1 MPMKSLFLQAP
12 SFDGYD
18 GGAGAR
24 YQMKREVKSFWFP
37 TWLAQAAAM
46 VPDSRLIDAPPHRLS
61 FKDIEPEVKAHG
73 LIVIHTSTP
82 SFKSDCRTAQ
92 MIRDVNPAAKIG
104 FIGAKVAVE
113 PEESLKACPALD
125 FVARNEYEFTI
136 QELANGTEWSGI
148 KGLSWRA
155 NDGAIVHNPER
166 EILMDMDRLPSVLPL
181 YKQLKVENYFG
192 GYLLHPYM
200 SWYTGRGCKSR
211 CTFCLWPQTIGGHK
225 YRYKSIAKVVE
236 DVTYVRDNF
245 PQVKEIFFDDDTLTD
260 DHDRVEE
267 LARALGPL
275 GVTWSCNAKANV
287 PRKTLEVMKANGLR
301 LLLVGYESGNQKI
314 LHNIK
319 KGLLVEVA
327 KRFSRDCHKLGIVV
341 HGTFILGLP
350 GETRETIQ
358 ETLAFAKEVN
368 PRTLQVS
375 LAAPYPGTFLYKQ
388 AKENGW
394 FASDVD
400 LLTDDGTQI
409 APLNYPHLGHTE
421 IFESVE
427 EFYKKFYFRPSKIAE
442 IVGEMLTSR
451 HMLVRRLREGVEFF
465 QFLRNREDMIV
476 S

>member
-1 MPMKSLFLQAP
+1 MRSLFLQAP

-46 VPDSRLIDAPPHRLS
+46 VEGAKLIDAPPHGLT
-61 FKDIEPEVKAHG
+61 FKDIEDDVKSHDF
-73 LIVIHTSTP
+73 IVIHTSTP
-82 SFKSDCRTAQ
+82 SFRSDCKTAQ
-92 MIRDVNPAAKIG
+92 MIRERNPNAVIG

-113 PEESLKACPALD
+113 PQQSLEACPAID
-125 FVARNEYEFTI
+125 FVCRNEYEFTI
-136 QELANGTEWSGI
+136 QELANGHDWATI
-148 KGLSWRA
+148 KGLSYRDKA
-155 NDGAIVHNPER
+155 GAIVHNAER
-166 EILMDMDRLPSVLPL
+166 EILMDMDKLPSVLPL
-181 YKQLKVENYFG
+181 YKQLQIDKYFG
-192 GYLLHPYM
+192 GYLKHPYM

-225 YRYKSIAKVVE
+225 YRYRSIPKVIEEVKYLQKE
-236 DVTYVRDNF
+236 F

-260 DHDRVEE
+260 DHARVEA
-267 LARALGPL
+267 LARELGKL
-275 GVTWSCNAKANV
+275 GVVWSCNAKANV
-287 PRKTLEVMKANGLR
+287 PRKTLEVLKANGLR

-319 KGLLVEVA
+319 KGLLVDVA
-327 KRFSRDCHKLGIVV
+327 RRFAKDCHELGIVV

-350 GETRETIQ
+350 GETRETIE

-368 PRTLQVS
+368 PHTIQVS

-394 FASDVD
+394 FAEDTD
-400 LLTDDGTQI
+400 LLTEDGTQI

-427 EFYKKFYFRPSKIAE
+427 SFYKRFYFRPSKIAA
-442 IVGEMLTSR
+442 IVGEMLTSPEMMR
-451 HMLVRRLREGVEFF
+451 RRLREGVEFF
-465 QFLRNREDMIV
+465 QFLRTREDAIV